1 MAQKLAQR
9 TKTRLRAESK
19 PAHTGSQTNTIGN
32 IDSAGGKIITFPNRA
47 RATLKVTNT
56 GDRPI
61 QVGSHFH
68 FCEANKFLDFDRA
81 KAYGMKLDLPS
92 GGAVRFEPGQEKE
105 VTLVEIGGKHFVHG
119 FNNLVNGSTRTSSR
133 LEEYLRNA
141 KQLGYK
147 GVR

>member
-1 MAQKLAQR
+1 MAQELAQR
-9 TKTRLRAESK
+9 PKTRLRAEKKASY
-19 PAHTGSQTNTIGN
+19 TGSQTNTIGK
-32 IDSAGGKIITFPNRA
+32 IDFAGDKIVTFPNRA

-68 FCEANKFLDFDRA
+68 FCEANRFLDFDRA

-105 VTLVEIGGKHFVHG
+105 VTLVEVGGKHFVHG
-119 FNNLVNGSTRTSSR
+119 FNNLVDGSTRTTYR
-133 LEEYLRNA
+133 LTEYLRNA
-141 KQLGYK
+141 KELGYK
-147 GVR
+147 GVQ

>member
-1 MAQKLAQR
+1 MAQEVAHR
-9 TKTRLRAESK
+9 TKTRLRPESK

-105 VTLVEIGGKHFVHG
+105 VTLVELGGKHFVHG
-119 FNNLVNGSTRTSSR
+119 FNNLVDGSTRTNYR
-133 LEEYLRNA
+133 LTEYLRNA